1 MNSEQNIPPHHTVRK
16 TGGWGARGTDSVETV
31 ACTHKEA
38 GALVC
43 LKKETFRIFF
53 LYVIISLT
61 CSGIFFFP
69 LNNIEELA
77 FHVSMDKFQSMVKP

>member
-38 GALVC
+38 GGLVC
-43 LKKETFRIFF
+43 
-53 LYVIISLT
+53 
-61 CSGIFFFP
+61 
-69 LNNIEELA
+69 
-77 FHVSMDKFQSMVKP
+77 